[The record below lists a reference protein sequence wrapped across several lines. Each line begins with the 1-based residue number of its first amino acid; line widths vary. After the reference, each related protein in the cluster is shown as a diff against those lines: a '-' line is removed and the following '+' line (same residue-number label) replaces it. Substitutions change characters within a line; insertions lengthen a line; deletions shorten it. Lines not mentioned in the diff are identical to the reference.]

1 MRTVDVDCVPIPPGE
16 SAVGTGSDLAPRD
29 PSRGLLV
36 QHPDLLVLRPA
47 TPALLALAASLVSAA
62 ATAQQKLGGRPVN
75 NAQLGAVATPE
86 QGDEDSGPSVE
97 MFESPNL
104 DRFVRRAR
112 RFLDEE
118 RFEDAISVLQSV
130 LDGRTIEAEAAGDE
144 PKGQAESAAPSEGA
158 AKEDGQKQQSQKPS
172 TGQQQPGDRSGDAP
186 NAKKDNEPT
195 DPKQAVFS
203 IDGRIYRPAAR
214 LCQEYLASMPQVGI
228 ELYQARYEAEAA
240 AALAEARQSGVA
252 RDLEQVATRW
262 FPTVAAGS
270 AMHELADMHM
280 QSGRYRAAVQ
290 TLRDL
295 TGLYPKSNLPRVGV
309 SALWCRFKIALCLR
323 LSGDAGGAR
332 EAIDALAAEF
342 PDESL
347 RVMGELVAMRD
358 LPQSPWFG
366 SAQLATPRAVTQ
378 PSGSAWLA
386 DFAALV
392 PLWTYRFAGN
402 DPYEPVQSKRGN
414 NEVFVFGGPGKDGGP
429 NAAPPATKYGVGTQI
444 AFFGQDAQRAVF
456 LENFRLRTAESLT
469 GILVRE
475 GDGEDLPP
483 KPLENRPRPRVPVY
497 DLALMQPVED
507 EARSYAVLGYNR
519 VTQSADPLKRNWL
532 VAYDKATSAR
542 VWSSENFSDGTDGLA
557 DVTFLAA
564 PTRFG
569 EHLLL
574 PVLHNGAYAMQCVE
588 RTTGKP
594 LWRTRIH
601 AGGTRYF
608 KAPGARVHTIGS
620 TAYMLTNA
628 GAVAAIDAF
637 AGDLRWVRKYERADP
652 LRPKPQK
659 RKSDKSANVFGW
671 SSYGFAE
678 LELSGAL
685 PSAVIEADGA
695 LIVAPCDSDMLMC
708 LDGTTGDVVW
718 MLDGTTRYAPYG
730 KLRYIVGA
738 ADGLLFFESS
748 GDIRDHLVC
757 VELASGIVRWSQQIP
772 RMSERLTR
780 WPGRGC
786 IAGGYVLLP
795 GDRAVHAIDVR
806 GEGEWRSLELPS
818 FSIGEAPMQGPNN
831 LIATGSWLAVCY
843 ARGIEVYSTNAE
855 IARLAG
861 SASDAESKARFL
873 VQAGS
878 EREALG
884 ALSDALQKEPSPPP
898 DPAAQERR
906 ALQAVTIARS
916 IATAQ
921 PSPSFEPL
929 DSIAPFVVSQQAA
942 IAWRLARLDVAR
954 AIGDGAA
961 IEREQEGLYRY
972 MEGKR

>member
-1 MRTVDVDCVPIPPGE
+1 M
-16 SAVGTGSDLAPRD
+16 
-29 PSRGLLV
+29 
-36 QHPDLLVLRPA
+36 
-47 TPALLALAASLVSAA
+47 
-62 ATAQQKLGGRPVN
+62 AQQKLGGRAAVN
-75 NAQLGAVATPE
+75 VQLGAVATPG

-130 LDGRTIEAEAAGDE
+130 LDGRTIEAEVAGDE
-144 PKGQAESAAPSEGA
+144 PKGDAESAAPGEGA
-158 AKEDGQKQQSQKPS
+158 KEGEQKEGQQKDGQQKGKDQKPS
-172 TGQQQPGDRSGDAP
+172 TGQPQPPDRSGDAQ
-186 NAKKDNEPT
+186 NAKKEEKNNEPT

-228 ELYQARYEAEAA
+228 ELYQARYEADAA
-240 AALAEARQSGVA
+240 LALAEARQSGVA

-270 AMHELADMHM
+270 AMQELADMHM

-295 TGLYPKSNLPRVGV
+295 LGLYPKSNLPRVGV

-323 LSGDAGGAR
+323 LSGDAAGAR
-332 EAIDALAAEF
+332 EAIDALTVEF

-347 RVMGELVAMRD
+347 RVMGELIAVRD
-358 LPQSPWFG
+358 LPSSPWFG
-366 SAQLATPRAVTQ
+366 SAQLATPRAATQ
-378 PSGSAWLA
+378 ASSSAWLA
-386 DFAALV
+386 DSAALV
-392 PLWTYRFAGN
+392 PLWAYRFAGN
-402 DPYEPVQSKRGN
+402 DPYEPVASKRGN
-414 NEVFVFGGPGKDGGP
+414 NEVFVFGGSGRDSGP
-429 NAAPPATKYGVGTQI
+429 SAAPPATKYGVGTQI
-444 AFFGQDAQRAVF
+444 AFFGEDAQRAVF

-483 KPLENRPRPRVPVY
+483 KPLENRPRPRVPAY
-497 DLALMQPVED
+497 DFALMQPVED

-519 VTQSADPLKRNWL
+519 VTQSSDPLKRNWI
-532 VAYDKATSAR
+532 VAYDKATGVRA
-542 VWSSENFSDGTDGLA
+542 WSSENFSDGTDPLA
-557 DVTFLAA
+557 EVTFLAA

-574 PVLHNGAYAMQCVE
+574 PVLHNGAYAMQCLE

-628 GAVAAIDAF
+628 GAVAAVDAY

-652 LRPKPQK
+652 LRQKPQK
-659 RKSDKSANVFGW
+659 RKSSNQGNAFGW
-671 SSYGFAE
+671 SNYGFTE
-678 LELSGAL
+678 LELASAL

-695 LIVAPCDSDMLMC
+695 VVVAPCDSDMLMC
-708 LDGTTGDVVW
+708 LDGATGDVVW

-730 KLRYIVGA
+730 KLRYLVGA
-738 ADGLLFFESS
+738 ADGLLFFEAA
-748 GDIRDHLVC
+748 GDVRDHLVC
-757 VELASGIVRWSQQIP
+757 VELESGIVRWSQQIP

-806 GEGEWRSLELPS
+806 GEGEWRLLELPTLS
-818 FSIGEAPMQGPNN
+818 VGEAPMQGPNN

-843 ARGIEVYSTNAE
+843 ARGIEVYSTRPE
-855 IARLAG
+855 MARLAA
-861 SASDAESKARFL
+861 SASDAEAKARFL

-884 ALSDALQKEPSPPP
+884 ALSDALQKESSPPS

-916 IATAQ
+916 IATAR

-929 DSIAPFVVSQQAA
+929 DSIAPFVNSQQAA

-954 AIGDGAA
+954 AIGDGTA
-961 IEREQEGLYRY
+961 IEREQESLYRY